1 MSDVLFFLIGIPV
14 VVIIGT
20 IVYCLAT
27 IVLEALAAPVYLI
40 ETLIERRRNK

>member
-1 MSDVLFFLIGIPV
+1 MEDALFFVLGIPA

-20 IVYCLAT
+20 VVYCLAT
-27 IVLEALAAPVYLI
+27 MVLEVLAAPVCLV